1 MRNRRKEKRK
11 MPNTTV
17 ATAMLIIMFFAFIFL
32 RMPIAYAIG
41 MTSVI
46 TMIYL
51 KLPLMQVVQ
60 LMVKGVFSF
69 SLMAV
74 PFFIISGEIMGKGG
88 ISDKLIDLSDA
99 LVGWIQGGLAMVNIV
114 ASLFFG
120 GISGSSAADT
130 ASLGTILI
138 PMMVKQGY
146 DADFSTDVTMA
157 SSVEGILIPP
167 SHNMV
172 IYSTV
177 AGSVSVGRLF
187 LAGFAPGVLLGVV
200 LMIYSY
206 IVSKQRNY
214 PKGNPF
220 SLRYLGKT
228 AVSAV
233 WGMFTV
239 MIVVVGVVAGVFTAT
254 ESAAIAVDWSL
265 IVSFFIYKK
274 MNLKDFWQVLENG
287 LNTLA
292 IVLILISTSSA
303 FGWLLTYLKVP
314 TMISATILGVT
325 TNKFIIL
332 VIMNVLMLI
341 FGTMMDMSVNIL
353 VLTPIL
359 LPIATQLGIDPV
371 HFGVMM
377 ITNLGIGLVTPPVG
391 STLFIGAAISK
402 IPLEDLS
409 KSMIPSYLCMLVV
422 LIVVTYVP
430 AFSMTIPNLIMP
442 IGG

>member
-1 MRNRRKEKRK
+1 

-17 ATAMLIIMFFAFIFL
+17 ATAMLIIMFFGFIFL

-41 MTSVI
+41 VASVI

-51 KLPLMQVVQ
+51 QLPLMQVVQ

-74 PFFIISGEIMGKGG
+74 PFFIVSGEIMGKGG
-88 ISDKLIDLSDA
+88 ISDKLIELSDA
-99 LVGWIQGGLAMVNIV
+99 LVGWIRGGLAMVNIV

-146 DADFSTDVTMA
+146 DDDFSTDATMA

-187 LAGFAPGVLLGVV
+187 LAGFAPGVCLGIV

-206 IVSKQRNY
+206 YISVKRNY
-214 PKGNPF
+214 PKGTPF
-220 SLRYLGKT
+220 NVKHLLKT
-228 AVSAV
+228 AGSAV

-239 MIVVVGVVAGVFTAT
+239 MIVVVGVVAGIFTAT

-265 IVSFFIYKK
+265 IVSFFIYRK
-274 MNLKDFWQVLENG
+274 MNFKDFWQVLENA

-314 TMISATILGVT
+314 AMISGAILGFT
-325 TNKFIIL
+325 TNKYLIL
-332 VIMNVLMLI
+332 IMMNILMLI
-341 FGTMMDMSVNIL
+341 FGTMMDMSVIIL

-359 LPIATQLGIDPV
+359 LPIATQIGIDPV
-371 HFGVMM
+371 HFGVIM

-402 IPLEDLS
+402 IPLERLS
-409 KSMIPSYLCMLVV
+409 KSMLPFYVCMLVV
-422 LIVVTYVP
+422 LIIVTYIP
-430 AFSMTIPNLIMP
+430 AFCMTLPNLIMP
-442 IGG
+442 VMG

>member
-1 MRNRRKEKRK
+1 

-17 ATAMLIIMFFAFIFL
+17 ATAMLIIMFFGFIFL

-41 MTSVI
+41 VASVI
-46 TMIYL
+46 TMMYL
-51 KLPLMQVVQ
+51 QLPLMQVVQ

-74 PFFIISGEIMGKGG
+74 PFFIVSGEIMGKGG
-88 ISDKLIDLSDA
+88 ISDKLIELSDA
-99 LVGWIQGGLAMVNIV
+99 LVGWIRGGLAMVNIV

-146 DADFSTDVTMA
+146 DDDFSTDVTMA

-187 LAGFAPGVLLGVV
+187 LAGFAPGVCLGIT

-206 IVSKQRNY
+206 YISVKRNY
-214 PKGNPF
+214 PKGTPF
-220 SLRYLGKT
+220 NVKHLLKT
-228 AVSAV
+228 AGSAV

-239 MIVVVGVVAGVFTAT
+239 MIVVVGVVAGIFTAT

-265 IVSFFIYKK
+265 IVSFFIYRK
-274 MNLKDFWQVLENG
+274 MNFKDFWQVLENA

-314 TMISATILGVT
+314 AMISGAILGFT
-325 TNKFIIL
+325 TNKYLIL
-332 VIMNVLMLI
+332 IMMNILMLI
-341 FGTMMDMSVNIL
+341 FGTMMDMSVIIL

-359 LPIATQLGIDPV
+359 LPIATQIGIDPV
-371 HFGVMM
+371 HFGVIM

-402 IPLEDLS
+402 IPLERLS
-409 KSMIPSYLCMLVV
+409 KSMLPFYVCMLIV
-422 LIVVTYVP
+422 LIIVTYIP
-430 AFSMTIPNLIMP
+430 AFCMTLPNLIMP
-442 IGG
+442 VMG

>member
-1 MRNRRKEKRK
+1 

-17 ATAMLIIMFFAFIFL
+17 ATAMLIIMFFGFIFL

-41 MTSVI
+41 VASVI

-51 KLPLMQVVQ
+51 QLPLMQVVQ

-74 PFFIISGEIMGKGG
+74 PFFIVSGEIMGKGG
-88 ISDKLIDLSDA
+88 ISDKLIELSDA
-99 LVGWIQGGLAMVNIV
+99 LVGWIRGGLAMVNIV

-146 DADFSTDVTMA
+146 DDDFSTDVTMA

-172 IYSTV
+172 IYSTL

-187 LAGFAPGVLLGVV
+187 LAGFAPGVCLGIV

-206 IVSKQRNY
+206 YISVKRNY
-214 PKGNPF
+214 PKGTPF
-220 SLRYLGKT
+220 NVKHLLKT
-228 AVSAV
+228 AGSAV

-239 MIVVVGVVAGVFTAT
+239 MIVVVGVVAGIFTAT
-254 ESAAIAVDWSL
+254 ESAAIAVDCSL
-265 IVSFFIYKK
+265 IVSFFIYRK
-274 MNLKDFWQVLENG
+274 MNFKDFWQVLENA

-314 TMISATILGVT
+314 AMISGAILGFT
-325 TNKFIIL
+325 TNKYLIL
-332 VIMNVLMLI
+332 IMMNILMLI
-341 FGTMMDMSVNIL
+341 FGTMMDMSVIIL

-359 LPIATQLGIDPV
+359 LPIATQIGIDPV
-371 HFGVMM
+371 HFGVIM

-402 IPLEDLS
+402 IPLERLS
-409 KSMIPSYLCMLVV
+409 KSMLPFYVCMLIV
-422 LIVVTYVP
+422 LIIVTYIP
-430 AFSMTIPNLIMP
+430 AFCMTLPNLIMP
-442 IGG
+442 VMG

>member
-1 MRNRRKEKRK
+1 

-17 ATAMLIIMFFAFIFL
+17 ATAMLIIMFFGFIFL

-41 MTSVI
+41 VASVI
-46 TMIYL
+46 TMMYL
-51 KLPLMQVVQ
+51 QLPLMQVVQ

-74 PFFIISGEIMGKGG
+74 PFFIVSGEIMGKGG
-88 ISDKLIDLSDA
+88 ISDKLIELSDA
-99 LVGWIQGGLAMVNIV
+99 LVGWIRGGLAMVNIV

-146 DADFSTDVTMA
+146 DDDFSTDVTMA

-187 LAGFAPGVLLGVV
+187 LAGFAPGVCLGIV

-206 IVSKQRNY
+206 YISVKRNY
-214 PKGNPF
+214 PKGTPF
-220 SLRYLGKT
+220 NVKHLLKT
-228 AVSAV
+228 AGSAV

-239 MIVVVGVVAGVFTAT
+239 MIVVVGVVAGIFTAT

-265 IVSFFIYKK
+265 IVSFFIYRK
-274 MNLKDFWQVLENG
+274 MNFKDFWQVLENA

-314 TMISATILGVT
+314 AMISGTILGFT
-325 TNKFIIL
+325 TNKYLIL
-332 VIMNVLMLI
+332 IMMNILMLI
-341 FGTMMDMSVNIL
+341 FGTMMDMSVIIL

-359 LPIATQLGIDPV
+359 LPIATQIGIDPV
-371 HFGVMM
+371 HFGVIM

-402 IPLEDLS
+402 IPLERLS
-409 KSMIPSYLCMLVV
+409 KSMLPFYVCMLVV
-422 LIVVTYVP
+422 LIIVTYIP
-430 AFSMTIPNLIMP
+430 AFCMTLPNLIMP
-442 IGG
+442 VMG

>member
-1 MRNRRKEKRK
+1 

-17 ATAMLIIMFFAFIFL
+17 ATAMLIIMFFGFIFL

-41 MTSVI
+41 VASVI
-46 TMIYL
+46 TMMYL
-51 KLPLMQVVQ
+51 QLPLMQVVQ

-74 PFFIISGEIMGKGG
+74 PFFIVSGEIMGKGG
-88 ISDKLIDLSDA
+88 ISDKLIELSDA
-99 LVGWIQGGLAMVNIV
+99 LVGWIRGGLAMVNIV

-146 DADFSTDVTMA
+146 DDDFSTDVTMA

-187 LAGFAPGVLLGVV
+187 LAGFAPGVCLGVV

-206 IVSKQRNY
+206 YISVKRNY
-214 PKGNPF
+214 PKGTPF
-220 SLRYLGKT
+220 NVKHLLKT
-228 AVSAV
+228 AGSAV

-239 MIVVVGVVAGVFTAT
+239 MIVVVGVVAGIFTAT

-265 IVSFFIYKK
+265 IVSFFIYRK
-274 MNLKDFWQVLENG
+274 MNFKDFWQVLENA

-314 TMISATILGVT
+314 AMISGAILGVT
-325 TNKFIIL
+325 TNKYLIL
-332 VIMNVLMLI
+332 IMMNVLMLI
-341 FGTMMDMSVNIL
+341 FGTMMDMSVIIL

-359 LPIATQLGIDPV
+359 LPIATQIGIDPV
-371 HFGVMM
+371 HFGVIM

-402 IPLEDLS
+402 IPLERLS
-409 KSMIPSYLCMLVV
+409 KSMLPFYACMLVV
-422 LIVVTYVP
+422 LIIVTYIP
-430 AFSMTIPNLIMP
+430 AFCMTLPNLIMP
-442 IGG
+442 VMG

>member
-1 MRNRRKEKRK
+1 

-41 MTSVI
+41 VASVI
-46 TMIYL
+46 TMVYL
-51 KLPLMQVVQ
+51 QLPLMQVVQ

-74 PFFIISGEIMGKGG
+74 PFFIVSGEIMGKGG
-88 ISDKLIDLSDA
+88 ISDKLIELSDA
-99 LVGWIQGGLAMVNIV
+99 LVGWIRGGLAMVNIV
-114 ASLFFG
+114 ASMFFG

-146 DADFSTDVTMA
+146 DDDFSTDVTMA

-187 LAGFAPGVLLGVV
+187 LAGFAPGVCLGVV

-206 IVSKQRNY
+206 YISIKRNY
-214 PKGNPF
+214 PKGTPF
-220 SLRYLGKT
+220 NIKHLIKT
-228 AVSAV
+228 AGSAI

-239 MIVVVGVVAGVFTAT
+239 MIVVVGVVAGIFTAT

-274 MNLKDFWQVLENG
+274 MNFKDFWQVLENA

-314 TMISATILGVT
+314 AMISGAILGFT
-325 TNKFIIL
+325 TNKYIIL
-332 VIMNVLMLI
+332 IMMNILMLI
-341 FGTMMDMSVNIL
+341 FGTMMDMSVIIL

-359 LPIATQLGIDPV
+359 LPIATQIGIDPV
-371 HFGVMM
+371 HFGVIM

-402 IPLEDLS
+402 IPLERLS
-409 KSMIPSYLCMLVV
+409 KSMLPFYVCMLIV
-422 LIVVTYVP
+422 LIIVTYIP
-430 AFSMTIPNLIMP
+430 AFCMTLPNLIMP
-442 IGG
+442 VMG

>member
-1 MRNRRKEKRK
+1 

-17 ATAMLIIMFFAFIFL
+17 ATAMLIIMFFGFIFL

-41 MTSVI
+41 VASVI

-51 KLPLMQVVQ
+51 QLPLMQVVQ

-74 PFFIISGEIMGKGG
+74 PFFIVSGEIMGKGG
-88 ISDKLIDLSDA
+88 ISDKLIELSDA
-99 LVGWIQGGLAMVNIV
+99 LVGWIRGGLAMVNIV

-146 DADFSTDVTMA
+146 DDDFSTDVTMA

-187 LAGFAPGVLLGVV
+187 LAGFAPGVCLGIV

-206 IVSKQRNY
+206 YISVKRNY
-214 PKGNPF
+214 PKGTPF
-220 SLRYLGKT
+220 NVKHLLKT
-228 AVSAV
+228 AGSAV

-239 MIVVVGVVAGVFTAT
+239 MIVVVGVVAGIFTAT

-274 MNLKDFWQVLENG
+274 MNFKDFWQVLENA

-314 TMISATILGVT
+314 AMISGAILGFT
-325 TNKFIIL
+325 TNKYLIL
-332 VIMNVLMLI
+332 IMMNILMLI
-341 FGTMMDMSVNIL
+341 FGTMMDMSVIIL

-359 LPIATQLGIDPV
+359 LPIATQIGIDPV
-371 HFGVMM
+371 HFGVIM

-402 IPLEDLS
+402 IPLERLS
-409 KSMIPSYLCMLVV
+409 KSMLPFYVCMLIV
-422 LIVVTYVP
+422 LIIVTYIP
-430 AFSMTIPNLIMP
+430 AFCMTLPNLIMP
-442 IGG
+442 VMG

>member
-1 MRNRRKEKRK
+1 
-11 MPNTTV
+11 
-17 ATAMLIIMFFAFIFL
+17 MFFGFIFL

-41 MTSVI
+41 VASVI
-46 TMIYL
+46 TMMYL
-51 KLPLMQVVQ
+51 QLPLMQVVQ

-74 PFFIISGEIMGKGG
+74 PFFIVSGEIMGKGG
-88 ISDKLIDLSDA
+88 ISDKLIELSDA
-99 LVGWIQGGLAMVNIV
+99 LVGWIRGGLAMVNIV

-146 DADFSTDVTMA
+146 DDDFSTDVTMA

-187 LAGFAPGVLLGVV
+187 LAGFAPGVCLGIV

-206 IVSKQRNY
+206 YISVKRNY
-214 PKGNPF
+214 PKGTPF
-220 SLRYLGKT
+220 NVKHLLKT
-228 AVSAV
+228 AGSAV

-239 MIVVVGVVAGVFTAT
+239 MIVVVGVVAGIFTAT

-265 IVSFFIYKK
+265 IVSFFIYRK
-274 MNLKDFWQVLENG
+274 MNFKDFWQVLENA

-314 TMISATILGVT
+314 AMISGAILGFT
-325 TNKFIIL
+325 TNKYLIL
-332 VIMNVLMLI
+332 IMMNVLMLI
-341 FGTMMDMSVNIL
+341 FGTMMDMSVIIL

-359 LPIATQLGIDPV
+359 LPIATQIGIDPV
-371 HFGVMM
+371 HFGVIM

-402 IPLEDLS
+402 IPLERLS
-409 KSMIPSYLCMLVV
+409 KSMLPFYVCMLVV
-422 LIVVTYVP
+422 LIIVTYIP
-430 AFSMTIPNLIMP
+430 AFCMTLPNLIMP
-442 IGG
+442 VIG

>member
-1 MRNRRKEKRK
+1 

-17 ATAMLIIMFFAFIFL
+17 ATAMLIIMFFGFIFL

-41 MTSVI
+41 VASVI
-46 TMIYL
+46 TMMYL
-51 KLPLMQVVQ
+51 QLPLMQVVQ

-74 PFFIISGEIMGKGG
+74 PFFIVSGEIMGKGG
-88 ISDKLIDLSDA
+88 ISDKLIELSDA
-99 LVGWIQGGLAMVNIV
+99 LVGWIRGGLAMVNIV

-146 DADFSTDVTMA
+146 DDDFSTDVTMA

-187 LAGFAPGVLLGVV
+187 LAGFAPGVCLGIV

-206 IVSKQRNY
+206 YISVKRNY
-214 PKGNPF
+214 PKGTPF
-220 SLRYLGKT
+220 NVKHLLKT
-228 AVSAV
+228 AGSAV

-239 MIVVVGVVAGVFTAT
+239 MIVVVGVVAGIFTAT

-265 IVSFFIYKK
+265 IVSFFIYRK
-274 MNLKDFWQVLENG
+274 MNFKDFWQVLENA

-314 TMISATILGVT
+314 AMISGAILGFT
-325 TNKFIIL
+325 TNKYLIL
-332 VIMNVLMLI
+332 IMMNVLMLI
-341 FGTMMDMSVNIL
+341 FGTMMDMSVIIL

-359 LPIATQLGIDPV
+359 LPIATQIGIDPV
-371 HFGVMM
+371 HFGVIM

-402 IPLEDLS
+402 IPLERLS
-409 KSMIPSYLCMLVV
+409 KSMLPFYVCMLVV
-422 LIVVTYVP
+422 LIIVTYIP
-430 AFSMTIPNLIMP
+430 AFCMTLPNLIMP
-442 IGG
+442 VIG

>member
-1 MRNRRKEKRK
+1 

-17 ATAMLIIMFFAFIFL
+17 ATAMLIIMFFGFIFL

-41 MTSVI
+41 VASVI
-46 TMIYL
+46 TMMYL
-51 KLPLMQVVQ
+51 QLPLMQVVQ

-74 PFFIISGEIMGKGG
+74 PFFIVSGEIMGKGG
-88 ISDKLIDLSDA
+88 ISDKLIELSDA
-99 LVGWIQGGLAMVNIV
+99 LVGWIRGGLAMVNIV

-146 DADFSTDVTMA
+146 DDDFSTDVTMA

-187 LAGFAPGVLLGVV
+187 LAGFAPGVCLGIV

-206 IVSKQRNY
+206 YISVKRNY
-214 PKGNPF
+214 PKGTPF
-220 SLRYLGKT
+220 NVKHLLKT
-228 AVSAV
+228 AGSAV

-239 MIVVVGVVAGVFTAT
+239 MIVVVGVVAGIFTAT

-265 IVSFFIYKK
+265 IVSFFIYRK
-274 MNLKDFWQVLENG
+274 MNFKDFWQVLENA

-314 TMISATILGVT
+314 AMISGAILGFT
-325 TNKFIIL
+325 TNKYLIL
-332 VIMNVLMLI
+332 IMMNILMLI
-341 FGTMMDMSVNIL
+341 FGTMMDMSVIIL

-359 LPIATQLGIDPV
+359 LPIATQIGIDPV
-371 HFGVMM
+371 HFGVIM

-402 IPLEDLS
+402 IPLERLS
-409 KSMIPSYLCMLVV
+409 KSMLPFYVCMLVV
-422 LIVVTYVP
+422 LIIVTYIP
-430 AFSMTIPNLIMP
+430 AFCMTLPNLIMP
-442 IGG
+442 VMG

>member
-1 MRNRRKEKRK
+1 

-17 ATAMLIIMFFAFIFL
+17 ATAMLIIMFFGFIFL

-41 MTSVI
+41 VASVI

-51 KLPLMQVVQ
+51 QLPLMQVVQ

-74 PFFIISGEIMGKGG
+74 PFFIVSGEIMGKGG
-88 ISDKLIDLSDA
+88 ISDKLIELSDA
-99 LVGWIQGGLAMVNIV
+99 LVGWIRGGLAMVNIV

-146 DADFSTDVTMA
+146 DDDFSTDVTMA

-187 LAGFAPGVLLGVV
+187 LAGFAPGVCLGVV
-200 LMIYSY
+200 LIIYSY
-206 IVSKQRNY
+206 YISVKRNY
-214 PKGNPF
+214 PKGTPF
-220 SLRYLGKT
+220 NVKHLLKT
-228 AVSAV
+228 AGSAV

-239 MIVVVGVVAGVFTAT
+239 MIVVVGVVAGIFTAT

-265 IVSFFIYKK
+265 IVSFFIYRK
-274 MNLKDFWQVLENG
+274 MNFKDFWQVLENA

-314 TMISATILGVT
+314 AMISGAILGFT
-325 TNKFIIL
+325 TNKYVIL
-332 VIMNVLMLI
+332 IMMNILMLI
-341 FGTMMDMSVNIL
+341 FGTMMDMSVIIL

-359 LPIATQLGIDPV
+359 LPIATQIGIDPV
-371 HFGVMM
+371 HFGVIM

-402 IPLEDLS
+402 IPLERLS
-409 KSMIPSYLCMLVV
+409 KSMLPFYVCMLVV
-422 LIVVTYVP
+422 LIIVTYIP
-430 AFSMTIPNLIMP
+430 AFCMTLPNLIMP
-442 IGG
+442 VMG

>member
-1 MRNRRKEKRK
+1 

-17 ATAMLIIMFFAFIFL
+17 ATAMLIIMFFGFIFL

-41 MTSVI
+41 VASVI
-46 TMIYL
+46 TMMYL
-51 KLPLMQVVQ
+51 QLPLMQVVQ

-74 PFFIISGEIMGKGG
+74 PFFIVSGEIMGKGG
-88 ISDKLIDLSDA
+88 ISDKLIELSDA
-99 LVGWIQGGLAMVNIV
+99 LVGWIRGGLAMVNIV

-146 DADFSTDVTMA
+146 DDDFSTDITMA

-187 LAGFAPGVLLGVV
+187 LAGFAPGVCLGVV

-206 IVSKQRNY
+206 YISVKRNY
-214 PKGNPF
+214 PKGTPF
-220 SLRYLGKT
+220 NVKHLLKT
-228 AVSAV
+228 AGSAV

-239 MIVVVGVVAGVFTAT
+239 MIVVVGVVAGIFTAT

-265 IVSFFIYKK
+265 IVSFFIYRK
-274 MNLKDFWQVLENG
+274 MNFKDFWQVLENA

-314 TMISATILGVT
+314 AMISGAILGFT
-325 TNKFIIL
+325 TNKYLIL
-332 VIMNVLMLI
+332 IMMNILMLI
-341 FGTMMDMSVNIL
+341 FGTMMDMSVIIL

-359 LPIATQLGIDPV
+359 LPIATQIGIDPV
-371 HFGVMM
+371 HFGVIM

-402 IPLEDLS
+402 IPLERLS
-409 KSMIPSYLCMLVV
+409 KSMLPFYVCMLVV
-422 LIVVTYVP
+422 LIIVTYIP
-430 AFSMTIPNLIMP
+430 AFCMTLPNLIMP
-442 IGG
+442 VMG

>member
-1 MRNRRKEKRK
+1 

-17 ATAMLIIMFFAFIFL
+17 ATAMLIIMFFGFIFL

-41 MTSVI
+41 VASVI
-46 TMIYL
+46 TMMYL
-51 KLPLMQVVQ
+51 QLPLMQVVQ

-74 PFFIISGEIMGKGG
+74 PFFIVSGEIMGKGG
-88 ISDKLIDLSDA
+88 ISDKLIELSDA
-99 LVGWIQGGLAMVNIV
+99 LVGWIRGGLAMVNIV

-146 DADFSTDVTMA
+146 DDDFSTDVTMA

-187 LAGFAPGVLLGVV
+187 LAGFAPGVCLGIV

-206 IVSKQRNY
+206 YVSVKRNY
-214 PKGNPF
+214 PKGTPF
-220 SLRYLGKT
+220 NVKHLLKT
-228 AVSAV
+228 AGSAV

-239 MIVVVGVVAGVFTAT
+239 MIVVVGVVAGIFTAT

-265 IVSFFIYKK
+265 IVSFFIYRK
-274 MNLKDFWQVLENG
+274 MNFKDFWQVLENA

-314 TMISATILGVT
+314 AMISGAILGFT
-325 TNKFIIL
+325 TNKYLIL
-332 VIMNVLMLI
+332 IMMNILMLI
-341 FGTMMDMSVNIL
+341 FGTMMDMSVIIL

-359 LPIATQLGIDPV
+359 LPIATQIGIDPV
-371 HFGVMM
+371 HFGVIM

-402 IPLEDLS
+402 IPLERLS
-409 KSMIPSYLCMLVV
+409 KSMLPFYVCMLVV
-422 LIVVTYVP
+422 LIIVTYIP
-430 AFSMTIPNLIMP
+430 AFCMTLPNLIMP
-442 IGG
+442 VMG